1 MLFNSYEF
9 ILVFLPIVFLVY
21 FFLNRYSRVSGK
33 VLLVLS
39 SLFFYG
45 WWEAKYL
52 LLILF
57 SVAVNYLLGL
67 KIFDCV
73 NRGVSKNGKLLLVL
87 GVLFNLSL
95 LGYFKY
101 TNFFLENL
109 YLLLGVEFEKLS
121 IILPLAISFFTF
133 QQIAYLSDN
142 YLGLTPRY
150 KLLDYLLFVTF
161 FPQLIAGP
169 IVHHKEMMPQ
179 FVSNSSKYIKWNN
192 VCLGLMIFCLGLFKK
207 VVIADY
213 FALTA
218 NQGFEVVSLNIL
230 EAWATSLSYTLQL
243 YFDFSGYSDMAI
255 GLALLFNIRLPMNF
269 NSPYKAVSIQD
280 FWRRWHITLSRFLRD
295 YIYIPL
301 GGNKVC
307 EFKIYRNLCLVFLIG
322 GIWHGAG
329 WTFIVWGV
337 LHGLATLV
345 HKVWTKF
352 NLNMPDWFAWV
363 ITFNFINITWV
374 FFRAENI
381 NDAVK
386 VLKGM
391 FGFSGLSF
399 NLNGFDGNF
408 LLSKFDGMLQITP
421 FLLLLILASILFC
434 ITTKNTMELMDD
446 GDLLIKKPTFAIL
459 AGGALSVSLVMM
471 VNVSDF
477 LYFNF

>member
-9 ILVFLPIVFLVY
+9 ILVFLPIVFLLY
-21 FFLNRYSRVSGK
+21 FFLSRYSRESGK
-33 VLLVLS
+33 MLLVFS

-45 WWEAKYL
+45 WWEAKYV

-57 SVAVNYLLGL
+57 SVCINYSLGL
-67 KIFDCV
+67 KIFDCMSS
-73 NRGVSKNGKLLLVL
+73 GLPKKGKTLLFF

-95 LGYFKY
+95 LAYFKY

-109 YLLLGVEFEKLS
+109 YSLFDFKFEALS

-133 QQIAYLSDN
+133 QQIAFLSDN

-179 FVSNSSKYIKWNN
+179 FMSNPSKHVQWNN
-192 VCLGLMIFCLGLFKK
+192 VCLGLIIFCLGLFKK

-218 NQGFEVVSLNIL
+218 NQGFEELSLNFI

-352 NLNMPDWFAWV
+352 NLSMPDWFAWV

-374 FFRAENI
+374 FFRAENLSQ
-381 NDAVK
+381 AFT

-391 FGFSGLSF
+391 FGFSEVNF
-399 NLNGFDGNF
+399 NFYSPNGNF
-408 LLSKFDGMLQITP
+408 FLTELGGALKITP
-421 FLLLLILASILFC
+421 LFLLVVLVMVLFC
-434 ITTKNTMELMDD
+434 VGVKNTMELFHD
-446 GDLLIKKPTFAIL
+446 GENVIKKPTFAIL
-459 AGGALSVSLVMM
+459 AGAAISASLVMM